1 MPSTRPSRSFLRRCG
16 AAAIITIAT
25 ISTLAMPAQA
35 QPGGFGGGMGAMGRD
50 MFAAPFSTRE
60 MDRYG
65 DFLGLSS
72 EQKEVVRM
80 LVEAQVDAFQTR
92 ARTIRDKMDQIR
104 EEFREYRDPSVWE
117 GMQGMME
124 EFRDFRAET
133 EKALLGDVQAILT
146 AEQAEKWPELERTM
160 RRDRTIRRGLMSG
173 ERLDVVRLV
182 EEANLADDIKR
193 NLQPVLSQY
202 AMDLDRALIKRNE
215 FQDEAMQKMGEIMRT
230 GDMDTA
236 QKLLEEGRQYSLAV
250 KDINKRYARQVESML
265 PDEPRA
271 AFADQVARV
280 SFPDIYRPSYT
291 SRALD
296 AAVGFNDL
304 TEDQKTR
311 ITALRDSFNRDTA
324 SVNRRLAETTEQ
336 QEMTMTVQQMFR
348 RGFGGEEGQDADL
361 RREKREL
368 DRTSLERLREALT
381 PAQIE
386 RLPRRDEGRGD
397 GGQQRMGPGGGGDRR
412 GPQRNPPT

>member
-1 MPSTRPSRSFLRRCG
+1 MPATHTTRGFVRRLG
-16 AAAIITIAT
+16 AATVMALAAVSMLAT
-25 ISTLAMPAQA
+25 PTQA

-50 MFAAPFSTRE
+50 LFSAPFSTRE
-60 MDRYG
+60 MERYG
-65 DFLGLSS
+65 DFLALTQ

-80 LVEAQVDAFQTR
+80 LVEAQVDAYQTR

-124 EFRDFRAET
+124 EFRDFRLET

-160 RRDRTIRRGLMSG
+160 RRDRTIRRGMMSG
-173 ERLDVVRLV
+173 ERLDVIRLV
-182 EEANLADDIKR
+182 EEAELPDDVKG
-193 NLQPVLSQY
+193 NLQPVLAQY

-236 QKLLEEGRQYSLAV
+236 QKLLEEGRQYSVAV
-250 KDINKRYARQVESML
+250 KDINKRYARQVEAML

-291 SRALD
+291 GRALD
-296 AAVGFNDL
+296 AAIGFNDL
-304 TEDQKTR
+304 TADQQAR

-324 SVNRRLAETTEQ
+324 VLNRRLAEATEQ
-336 QEMTMTVQQMFR
+336 AEMTMTVQQMFR
-348 RGFGGEEGQDADL
+348 RGFGGEEGQDAEL
-361 RREKREL
+361 RREKRDL
-368 DRTSLERLREALT
+368 DRSSLERLREVLSAEQ
-381 PAQIE
+381 AE
-386 RLPRRDEGRGD
+386 RLPRRDENRGRD
-397 GGQQRMGPGGGGDRR
+397 GGGGERR